1 VYFYDTLQSSVQ
13 EKIVDTSFN
22 LFKSLGFRAVTVEY
36 LCAQLRISKKTFY
49 QYFENKEEVVDLV
62 VSNMISQIM
71 DECREAIQD
80 SSNAIDEIFLS
91 LAFANKDLQD
101 MNPIFLHDLSKYHNE
116 SYDKFMVHFHEF
128 HHDVIEKNIRRG
140 VQEGLY
146 RDGLNIEILTKF
158 RLHTIF
164 MCFDQNIFPKEK
176 FNLLD
181 VTHQLLENFL
191 FGIATKEGF
200 NTIQEYKKKY
210 KDTL

>member
-1 VYFYDTLQSSVQ
+1 MCPILQLVQ
-13 EKIVDTSFN
+13 EKILNTSYH
-22 LFKSLGFRAVTVEY
+22 LFKSLGIRAVTIEY
-36 LCAQLRISKKTFY
+36 LCAQLGISKKTFY
-49 QYFENKEEVVDLV
+49 QYFINKDVVVDIV
-62 VSNMISQIM
+62 VSNKMKTNLE
-71 DECREAIQD
+71 ECSGAIQD
-80 SSNAIDEIFLS
+80 SANAIDEIFLT

-101 MNPIFLHDLSKYHNE
+101 MNPIFLYDLKKYHQDT
-116 SYDKFMVHFHEF
+116 YAKFMTHFQEF
-128 HHDVIEKNIRRG
+128 NHDIITKNMARG

-176 FNLLD
+176 FQLID

>member
-1 VYFYDTLQSSVQ
+1 LQ
-13 EKIVDTSFN
+13 EKILHTSYN
-22 LFKSLGFRAVTVEY
+22 LFKPLGIRAVTIEY
-36 LCAQLRISKKTFY
+36 LCTQLRISKKTFY
-49 QYFENKEEVVDLV
+49 QYFENKDVVVDLV
-62 VSNMISQIM
+62 VTNMISLIM
-71 DECREAIQD
+71 EECSEAIQD
-80 SSNAIDEIFLS
+80 STNAIDEIFLS

-101 MNPIFLHDLSKYHNE
+101 MNPIFLHDLDKYHHDTYE
-116 SYDKFMVHFHEF
+116 KFMLHFHEF

-140 VQEGLY
+140 IHEGLY

-164 MCFDQNIFPKEK
+164 MCFDQTIFPKEK
-176 FNLLD
+176 FNLID